1 MENKIIII
9 GSGGH
14 AISCIEVIESLN
26 KYFIHKIYDTKTN
39 KKKLFDY
46 EIIKNESAL
55 SILRN
60 EADCVCIGIGFIKD
74 NTIRKKIIEM
84 TSKLNFKFPNI
95 YSSTAYI
102 SKNSENGIGNTYHH
116 NIFINSDT
124 KIGNFNIIN
133 SNSILEHGVQ
143 IGDNCHISTKV
154 VLNGDV
160 IIGNDTFIGS
170 GTVIKNGVKIGN
182 KKIIPMGSIIKNDV

>member
-1 MENKIIII
+1 MKNKIIIL

-26 KYFIHKIYDTKTN
+26 KFSIYKIYDTNTD
-39 KKKLFDY
+39 KKKLYNYD
-46 EIIKNESAL
+46 ILNNEKTL

-60 EADCVCIGIGFIKD
+60 EADNVCIGIGFIKD
-74 NTIRKKIIEM
+74 NTLRKKIIKM
-84 TSKLNFKFPNI
+84 ANKYNFNFPNI
-95 YSSTAYI
+95 YSSTSYI
-102 SKNSENGIGNTYHH
+102 SNKSKNGIGNTYHH
-116 NIFINSDT
+116 NIFINSGT

-170 GTVIKNGVKIGN
+170 GTVVKNGVKIGN

>member
-1 MENKIIII
+1 MKNKIIIF

-14 AISCIEVIESLN
+14 AVSCIELIESLN
-26 KYFIHKIYDTKTN
+26 NYVVHKIYDKN
-39 KKKLFDY
+39 SDKKKLFDY
-46 EIIKNESAL
+46 EIINNEKNL

-60 EADCVCIGIGFIKD
+60 EAENVCIGIGFIKD
-74 NTIRKKIIEM
+74 NTLRKNIIDIA
-84 TSKLNFKFPNI
+84 KNLNFKFPNI
-95 YSSTAYI
+95 YSSTANI
-102 SKNSENGIGNTYHH
+102 SNRSTNGLGNTYHH

-133 SNSILEHGVQ
+133 SNSIVEHGVR

-170 GTVIKNGVKIGN
+170 GTVVRNGVKIGD
-182 KKIIPMGSIIKNDV
+182 KKIIPMGSIVKNDI